1 MLLGN
6 TSNPRKKVRFRIKK
20 TKSQISCYTKAAW
33 KYFTTEIFSEQ
44 SVMYDGVCCL
54 LPVSTSTKLR
64 LCISRNHS
72 SISFSKHF
80 NQKCHSFGRKQF
92 ANKPE
97 MKNKGVTTTGS
108 TLITICTQSGL
119 QDCWVNFYELL
130 KNKQTDK
137 LFSLYC
143 QS

>member
-1 MLLGN
+1 MTAYAAYLLI
-6 TSNPRKKVRFRIKK
+6 TFEF
-20 TKSQISCYTKAAW
+20 Q
-33 KYFTTEIFSEQ
+33 SEVKFVGGDIEGPQ
-44 SVMYDGVCCL
+44 NI

-64 LCISRNHS
+64 LPISRNHS

-108 TLITICTQSGL
+108 TLITICTESGL
-119 QDCWVNFYELL
+119 QDCRVNFYELL
-130 KNKQTDK
+130 KKPKTNKQMSSFLYTVSHK
-137 LFSLYC
+137 LPYMLGI
-143 QS
+143 